1 MRQAYDD
8 ADKNMNNV
16 LSEEEFVLFVTA
28 LMDDGEARGNY
39 EDRRI
44 ESIKEQYRLANRINM
59 HREGVSMQD
68 WNVLCLALVGKT

>member
-1 MRQAYDD
+1 
-8 ADKNMNNV
+8 
-16 LSEEEFVLFVTA
+16 
-28 LMDDGEARGNY
+28 MDDGEARGNY